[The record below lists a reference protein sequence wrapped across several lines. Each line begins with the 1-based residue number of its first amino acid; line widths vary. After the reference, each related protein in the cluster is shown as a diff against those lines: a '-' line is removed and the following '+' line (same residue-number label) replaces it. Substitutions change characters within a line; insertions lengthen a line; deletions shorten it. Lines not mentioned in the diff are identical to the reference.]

1 MLERDYDAAI
11 ELLEK
16 DRREIL
22 ETLKKNPS
30 QELLTRLDRIEDG
43 LIKLKRKKAAGI
55 GVPTAQQNKK
65 TFNTSILPL
74 QEVEAQ

>member
-1 MLERDYDAAI
+1 MQRDYETAI

-55 GVPTAQQNKK
+55 GVPAAQQNSK
-65 TFNTSILPL
+65 TFNTSILPRM
-74 QEVEAQ
+74 EVEAQ